1 MEFSG
6 HQLLPIASCPISWHH
21 WAEPGSML
29 RPPSLT
35 DIDEVLSQLSLLEA
49 AQAQFPQSF
58 LIREMLHSLNHPCH
72 PQPGYLQEFYCPHPL
87 QDIYKNSIAFW
98 RLVST
103 LMKKDPFLLHGT
115 AWLMKTS
122 QQTTHGRTGLSP
134 TLSQQDDISI
144 TVTIQHYTDNR

>member
-1 MEFSG
+1 MQFPG
-6 HQLLPIASCPISWHH
+6 HQLLPIASCSISWHR
-21 WAEPGSML
+21 WAEAGSIL
-29 RPPSLT
+29 LTPSLT
-35 DIDEVLSQLSLLEA
+35 DIDELPSQLSLLEA

-58 LIREMLHSLNHPCH
+58 LIREMLHSLSYPCH
-72 PQPGYLQEFYCPHPL
+72 PRPDPL

-98 RLVST
+98 RVVSS
-103 LMKKDPFLLHGT
+103 LMKKDTFLLYGT

-144 TVTIQHYTDNR
+144 TVTVRYYTDNR